1 MSIEAKLIIIYL
13 VGWIAGCIAWGVAI
27 SRINMTS
34 SAYFNRY
41 CFEIIITI
49 VFWPALVFI
58 GSFIGAILVPITVT
72 RWVVDWFAGKI
83 GGSR

>member
-1 MSIEAKLIIIYL
+1 MSVEAKLIIIYL
-13 VGWIAGCIAWGVAI
+13 VGWIAGCVAWGVAI

-41 CFEIIITI
+41 GFEIIMSI

-58 GSFIGAILVPITVT
+58 GSFIGAILVPMTVT
-72 RWVVDWFAGKI
+72 RWVVDWLAGKI